1 MPSLRQLDS
10 ASSAKSTAASSCV
23 KYGDDDGEVFV
34 GPEVDA
40 IGKGAHDSFP
50 EALELDELLWA
61 LSDAGH
67 RRVDSFEKPE
77 PESWVSAFVP
87 DMRVSNL
94 ERRLRPNQNTKGQ

>member
-1 MPSLRQLDS
+1 MPSLRQRDS
-10 ASSAKSTAASSCV
+10 ASSAKSMAASSCV
-23 KYGDDDGEVFV
+23 KHGDDDGELFV

-40 IGKGAHDSFP
+40 IREGAHDSLS
-50 EALELDELLWA
+50 EAIELDELLWA

-67 RRVDSFEKPE
+67 GRVDRLEKPE